1 MVRQFSLK
9 NNKGQSYNLLDK
21 RRVMFFDPNGLGYEE
36 DTDYLRIGATFNP
49 LNPSCKQIQIK
60 GKLIFAGDNPYKDYF
75 DFVSFARQAPLTLSY
90 TTFDTFYLTVDIA
103 GLDKT
108 ELTKFGYLQVPVEMV
123 ARGVW
128 YKLESKYTAPVT
140 GEMPVYP
147 YVYPDI
153 YPPETRQS
161 VYFKSN
167 ASQESPCKITI
178 YGEAVNPVWRHYL
191 NSKLVESGAY
201 AGTIPANHTLV
212 IDSTTIPY
220 SILEYDGAGRV
231 VADRYPL
238 CDFSTKRFFMLQVGS
253 NSISISHDGTNSIG
267 LKVEAQLR
275 YESV

>member
-21 RRVMFFDPNGLGYEE
+21 RKVMFFDPNGLGYEE

-60 GKLIFAGDNPYKDYF
+60 GKLIFAGDDPYKDYF

-90 TTFDTFYLTVDIA
+90 TTFDTFYLTVDIS
-103 GLDKT
+103 GLEKT
-108 ELTKFGYLQVPVEMV
+108 ELTRFRYLQVPVEMV

-128 YKLESKYTAPVT
+128 FKLESKYTAPAT

-147 YVYPDI
+147 YVYPDV
-153 YPPETRQS
+153 YPAESRQY
-161 VYFKSN
+161 VTFKSN
-167 ASQESPCKITI
+167 ATQDSPCKITI
-178 YGEAVNPVWRHYL
+178 YGEAVNPVWRHYV
-191 NSKLVESGAY
+191 NSKLVASGAY
-201 AGTIPANHTLV
+201 SGTIPAGHTLV
-212 IDSTTIPY
+212 IDSTVIPY
-220 SILEYDGAGRV
+220 SIIEYDSAERV
-231 VADRYPL
+231 VADRYAL
-238 CDFSTKRFFMLQVGS
+238 CDFSTKRFIMLQMGQ
-253 NSISISHDGTNSIG
+253 NSIAISHDGTNDIG